1 MPKPSR
7 RNTCAGSCERIPSGH
22 SIGMAARV
30 RLDIVRGMNYDV
42 SDGIGESLCIS
53 ENAIRDMEGTSIQM
67 TYQDVLAKVDHT
79 VLKQTT
85 TWADIQKLCDDALRY
100 HTASVCIPPV
110 YVKQAAEYLGD
121 RLPVCTVIGFPNG
134 SNTTAC
140 KAFEVRDAVKN
151 GAKELDMVVN
161 IGWVKDGKYEDVL
174 REINCLKEACDGMLL
189 KVIIET
195 CLLTRDEIIALCD
208 VVSRSDADFIKTS
221 TGFSTA
227 GATFED
233 VELMCQHMT
242 NGKKVKAAGGI
253 SGFEDGKRFLELG
266 AQRLGTSR
274 LVAQAKTIDDLSAE
288 L

>member
-1 MPKPSR
+1 
-7 RNTCAGSCERIPSGH
+7 
-22 SIGMAARV
+22 
-30 RLDIVRGMNYDV
+30 
-42 SDGIGESLCIS
+42 
-53 ENAIRDMEGTSIQM
+53 M

-79 VLKQTT
+79 VLKQTA
-85 TWADIQKLCDDALRY
+85 TWADIQKLCDDAVKY
-100 HTASVCIPPV
+100 QTASICIPPA
-110 YVKQAAEYLGD
+110 YVKQAAEYLHGCI
-121 RLPVCTVIGFPNG
+121 PVCTVIGFPNG
-134 SNTTAC
+134 SNTTES

-151 GAKELDMVVN
+151 GAEELDMVVN

-174 REINCLKEACDGMLL
+174 REINCLKEACDGKLL

-195 CLLTRDEIIALCD
+195 CLLTKDEIVSLCD

-233 VELMCQHMT
+233 VELMVQHMT

-253 SGFEDGKRFLELG
+253 SGFEDGKKFIELG

-274 LVAQAKTIDDLSAE
+274 LVAQAKNIEDLSAE

>member
-1 MPKPSR
+1 
-7 RNTCAGSCERIPSGH
+7 
-22 SIGMAARV
+22 
-30 RLDIVRGMNYDV
+30 
-42 SDGIGESLCIS
+42 
-53 ENAIRDMEGTSIQM
+53 M

-79 VLKQTT
+79 VLKQTA
-85 TWADIQKLCDDALRY
+85 TWADIQKLCDDAVKY
-100 HTASVCIPPV
+100 QTASICIPPA
-110 YVKQAAEYLGD
+110 YVKQAAEYLHGCI
-121 RLPVCTVIGFPNG
+121 PVCTVIGFPNG
-134 SNTTAC
+134 SNTTEC

-151 GAKELDMVVN
+151 GAEELDMVVN

-174 REINCLKEACDGMLL
+174 REINCLKEACGGKLL

-195 CLLTRDEIIALCD
+195 CLLTKDEIVSLCD

-233 VELMCQHMT
+233 VELMVQHMT

-253 SGFEDGKRFLELG
+253 SGFEDGKKFIELG

-274 LVAQAKTIDDLSAE
+274 LVAQAKNIEDLSAE

>member
-1 MPKPSR
+1 
-7 RNTCAGSCERIPSGH
+7 
-22 SIGMAARV
+22 
-30 RLDIVRGMNYDV
+30 
-42 SDGIGESLCIS
+42 
-53 ENAIRDMEGTSIQM
+53 M
-67 TYQDVLAKVDHT
+67 TYQEVLSKVDHT

-85 TWADIQKLCDDALRY
+85 TWADIQKLCDDAVKY
-100 HTASVCIPPV
+100 QTASICIPPA
-110 YVKQAAEYLGD
+110 YVKQAAEYLNG
-121 RLPVCTVIGFPNG
+121 RIPVCTVIGFPNG
-134 SNTTAC
+134 SNTTES

-151 GAKELDMVVN
+151 GAEELDMVVN

-174 REINCLKEACDGMLL
+174 REINCLKEACDGKLL

-195 CLLTRDEIIALCD
+195 CLLTKDEIIALCD

-233 VELMCQHMT
+233 VELMVQHMT

-253 SGFEDGKRFLELG
+253 SGFEDGKKFIELG

-274 LVAQAKTIDDLSAE
+274 LVAQAKSIDDLNAE
-288 L
+288 F

>member
-1 MPKPSR
+1 
-7 RNTCAGSCERIPSGH
+7 
-22 SIGMAARV
+22 
-30 RLDIVRGMNYDV
+30 
-42 SDGIGESLCIS
+42 
-53 ENAIRDMEGTSIQM
+53 M

-79 VLKQTT
+79 VLKQTA
-85 TWADIQKLCDDALRY
+85 TWADIQKLCDDAVKY
-100 HTASVCIPPV
+100 QTASICIPPA
-110 YVKQAAEYLGD
+110 YVKQAAEYLHGCI
-121 RLPVCTVIGFPNG
+121 PVCTVIGFPNG
-134 SNTTAC
+134 SNTTEC

-151 GAKELDMVVN
+151 GAEELDMVVN

-174 REINCLKEACDGMLL
+174 REINCLKEACDGKLL

-195 CLLTRDEIIALCD
+195 CLLTKDEIVSLCD

-233 VELMCQHMT
+233 VELMVQHMT

-253 SGFEDGKRFLELG
+253 SGFEDGKKFIELG

-274 LVAQAKTIDDLSAE
+274 LVAQAKNIEDLSAE

>member
-1 MPKPSR
+1 
-7 RNTCAGSCERIPSGH
+7 
-22 SIGMAARV
+22 
-30 RLDIVRGMNYDV
+30 
-42 SDGIGESLCIS
+42 
-53 ENAIRDMEGTSIQM
+53 M

-79 VLKQTT
+79 VLKQTA
-85 TWADIQKLCDDALRY
+85 TWADIQKLCDDALKY
-100 HTASVCIPPV
+100 HTASVCIPPA

-151 GAKELDMVVN
+151 GAQELDMVVN
-161 IGWVKDGKYEDVL
+161 IGWVKDGRYEDVL
-174 REINCLKEACDGMLL
+174 REINCLKEACDGKLL

-195 CLLTRDEIIALCD
+195 CLLTKDEIVSLCD
-208 VVSRSDADFIKTS
+208 VVSRSDADYIKTS

-233 VELMCQHMT
+233 VALMAQHMT
-242 NGKKVKAAGGI
+242 GGKKIKAAGGI

-274 LVAQAKTIDDLSAE
+274 LVAQAKAIEDLNAE
-288 L
+288 F

>member
-1 MPKPSR
+1 
-7 RNTCAGSCERIPSGH
+7 
-22 SIGMAARV
+22 
-30 RLDIVRGMNYDV
+30 
-42 SDGIGESLCIS
+42 
-53 ENAIRDMEGTSIQM
+53 M
-67 TYQDVLAKVDHT
+67 TYQEVLSKVDHT

-85 TWADIQKLCDDALRY
+85 TWADIQKLCDDAVKY
-100 HTASVCIPPV
+100 QTASICIPPA
-110 YVKQAAEYLGD
+110 YVKQAAEYLNG
-121 RLPVCTVIGFPNG
+121 RIPVCTVIGFPNG
-134 SNTTAC
+134 SNTTES

-151 GAKELDMVVN
+151 GAEELDMVVN

-174 REINCLKEACDGMLL
+174 REINCLKEACDGKLL

-195 CLLTRDEIIALCD
+195 CLLTKDEIVSLCD

-233 VELMCQHMT
+233 VELMVQHMT

-253 SGFEDGKRFLELG
+253 SGFEDGKKFIELG

-274 LVAQAKTIDDLSAE
+274 LVAQAKSIDDLSAE
-288 L
+288 F

>member
-1 MPKPSR
+1 
-7 RNTCAGSCERIPSGH
+7 
-22 SIGMAARV
+22 
-30 RLDIVRGMNYDV
+30 
-42 SDGIGESLCIS
+42 
-53 ENAIRDMEGTSIQM
+53 M
-67 TYQDVLAKVDHT
+67 TYQDVLSKVDHT
-79 VLKQTT
+79 VLKQTA
-85 TWADIQKLCDDALRY
+85 TWADIQKLCDDALKY
-100 HTASVCIPPV
+100 HTASVCIPPA

-151 GAKELDMVVN
+151 GAQELDMVVN

-174 REINCLKEACDGMLL
+174 REINCLKEACDGKLL

-195 CLLTRDEIIALCD
+195 CLLTKDEIVSLCD
-208 VVSRSDADFIKTS
+208 VVSRSDADFIKSS

-233 VELMCQHMT
+233 VELMVKHMT

-253 SGFEDGKRFLELG
+253 SGFEDGKRFIELG

-274 LVAQAKTIDDLSAE
+274 LVAQAKSIEDLSAE
-288 L
+288 F

>member
-1 MPKPSR
+1 
-7 RNTCAGSCERIPSGH
+7 
-22 SIGMAARV
+22 
-30 RLDIVRGMNYDV
+30 
-42 SDGIGESLCIS
+42 
-53 ENAIRDMEGTSIQM
+53 M

-79 VLKQTT
+79 VLKQTA
-85 TWADIQKLCDDALRY
+85 TWADIQKLCDDALKY
-100 HTASVCIPPV
+100 HTASVCIPPA

-140 KAFEVRDAVKN
+140 KAFEIRDAVKN
-151 GAKELDMVVN
+151 GAQELDMVVN
-161 IGWVKDGKYEDVL
+161 IGWVKDGRYEDVL
-174 REINCLKEACDGMLL
+174 REINCLKEACDGKLL

-195 CLLTRDEIIALCD
+195 CLLTKDEIVSLCD
-208 VVSRSDADFIKTS
+208 VVSRSDADYIKTS

-233 VELMCQHMT
+233 VALMAQHMT
-242 NGKKVKAAGGI
+242 GGKKIKAAGGI

-274 LVAQAKTIDDLSAE
+274 LVAQAKAIEDLNAE
-288 L
+288 F